1 MNRKPSS
8 QETAQLTRLT
18 GFSEEELEIPVIDR
32 FSGMPKI
39 RRSSKTEIST
49 LSYGGEQFSL
59 SAHCAGGGHGAV
71 ETMDMGAMAM
81 GGGGGVMGE
90 MDFNSSYAVGT
101 ELEVLYHD
109 AQESGWFAARVTHRN
124 KTGLRVLYALDG
136 YSELI
141 VWVDVEVR
149 FAHLPPPHLVTKPY

>member
-1 MNRKPSS
+1 MFGVKFFAKLTLVGPNASPSRDTS
-8 QETAQLTRLT
+8 RTA
-18 GFSEEELEIPVIDR
+18 
-32 FSGMPKI
+32 
-39 RRSSKTEIST
+39 
-49 LSYGGEQFSL
+49 
-59 SAHCAGGGHGAV
+59 SACIASCTVEDATIVGVVGDTAAV
-71 ETMDMGAMAM
+71 ETMDMGAGAMAM
-81 GGGGGVMGE
+81 GGGGGVVGE

-109 AQESGWFAARVTHRN
+109 AQESGWFAARVTHRK

-149 FAHLPPPHLVTKPY
+149 